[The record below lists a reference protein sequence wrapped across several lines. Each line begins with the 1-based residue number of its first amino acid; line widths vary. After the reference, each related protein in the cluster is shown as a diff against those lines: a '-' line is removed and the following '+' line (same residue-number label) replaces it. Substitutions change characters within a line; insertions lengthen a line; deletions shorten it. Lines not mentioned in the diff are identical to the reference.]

1 MTQGHIIDMAIFD
14 YEGYNQALSD
24 AEADRAAAV
33 SARNKLRS
41 DLQAK
46 GVTSWRSDP
55 QYQALTNQINQANQ
69 TVVILKKNSVEP
81 GEAAEIDFGGSSVP
95 SAATDSRTRLELQ
108 QASQQPPTQSPGIS
122 PSGTKTTSSVTQ
134 TPTSRTEQTVTSSGG
149 DANVTTNTPT
159 FTRTVTK
166 TSVPDYAPTA
176 AQKAANERLS
186 NADEDLYNAQQD
198 KKETIDRLKAQ
209 GVSGADVLNHP
220 DYKAA
225 NAAYQTA
232 NSEYASAQQNA
243 TSLNVPGTSTTS
255 INSTTNNFA
264 SPTETAYS
272 QQSVSGTD
280 PASSLADYGDPDAA
294 VDAYRANTQA
304 SINQQLADRDAY
316 EAGVEGEYDYY
327 ENPADD
333 PNLWYDDSL
342 GEYVPRTDRPED
354 WQARDQNEF
363 VYNDDLGE
371 WVPREDLP
379 DNWNY
384 GDTTVTQE
392 PQYDDFGCIIGQ
404 EEYDD
409 TDGVCVPIGGT
420 SNYLG
425 EPIPVDDEFTDV
437 EAEQL
442 FDEFELSFDETPE
455 PPISIR
461 EARKSNNR
469 NYDKKD
475 WRFKIRLSPF
485 SDYLYNDPLMHN
497 AHVLAPLKKTDGVIF
512 PYTPSITVPHMAN
525 YASYAL
531 THSNYRGFFYQGSQ
545 IGDIV
550 VNGTF
555 TAQDTDEANYLLAAI
570 HFFKSATKMFYGQDQ
585 RRGVPPPLLYMNGF
599 GDFQFAEHP
608 CVLSTFNYTIPDNVD
623 YVRAYAGPNTNNF
636 VGRTDTA
643 MGYQSWS
650 SKITRLITSKLE
662 SGAPPTIPDFDLAF
676 EGVTKISQDETY
688 VPTKIGIQL
697 TFHPVDSRD
706 RISNQF
712 SLRKYAYG
720 DLTKKGFW

>member
-1 MTQGHIIDMAIFD
+1 MAIFD

-24 AEADRAAAV
+24 AEEDRAAAI

-69 TVVILKKNSVEP
+69 TVVILKKNSIEP
-81 GEAAEIDFGGSSVP
+81 GTAGDIDFGSVP
-95 SAATDSRTRLELQ
+95 VPPAATDSRTRLELENNSRPPPPRQ
-108 QASQQPPTQSPGIS
+108 VPYDNSNDPGYLAIKSQLQELEASGELATGPVEFPAGSRTTTGTGTTPSGATQTFTYTAS
-122 PSGTKTTSSVTQ
+122 PSNTSV
-134 TPTSRTEQTVTSSGG
+134 P
-149 DANVTTNTPT
+149 ANVTSTTYTSNVPTYTPEQKNRDAYLT
-159 FTRTVTK
+159 SRLAIQNDLEIINDPETSAEDRAFFQQQLAEEQEELAYLSKQPGALGSTVTVQTQDN
-166 TSVPDYAPTA
+166 TSGQPFTTSTPAIPASPESPIYNTDPTA
-176 AQKAANERLS
+176 
-186 NADEDLYNAQQD
+186 D
-198 KKETIDRLKAQ
+198 
-209 GVSGADVLNHP
+209 
-220 DYKAA
+220 
-225 NAAYQTA
+225 
-232 NSEYASAQQNA
+232 
-243 TSLNVPGTSTTS
+243 
-255 INSTTNNFA
+255 
-264 SPTETAYS
+264 
-272 QQSVSGTD
+272 
-280 PASSLADYGDPDAA
+280 DAA
-294 VDAYRANTQA
+294 VEEYRANTQA

-333 PNLWYDDSL
+333 PNQWYDDSL

-354 WQARDQNEF
+354 WEARDQNAF

-379 DNWNY
+379 ENWND
-384 GDTTVTQE
+384 GNTTVTQE

-425 EPIPVDDEFTDV
+425 EPTPVADEFADV

-461 EARKSNNR
+461 EARLSNNR

-512 PYTPSITVPHMAN
+512 PYTPSITVPHIAN

-555 TAQDTDEANYLLAAI
+555 TAQDTDEANYLLAVI

-623 YVRAYAGPNTNNF
+623 YVRAYAGPNTNDF